1 MSRTGRPPLFGV
13 RAVRR
18 SISLTPQHWESL
30 ELLGGLTHASASQV
44 IAALVEQAVEQAVE
58 AIGLGPDDE
67 ADDEGWE
74 KGTGGYG
81 KRKELAR
88 LIVSESPTRKR
99 LRWRWEVSWEDVD
112 RDVLSGRCSTM
123 EEAQAAAIEAYA
135 AATVA
140 TVGDA

>member
-1 MSRTGRPPLFGV
+1 MGRPPLFGV

-67 ADDEGWE
+67 GWE

-81 KRKELAR
+81 KREELAR

-99 LRWRWEVSWEDVD
+99 LRWSWEVSWEDVD

-123 EEAQAAAIEAYA
+123 EEAQAAAVEAYA

>member
-1 MSRTGRPPLFGV
+1 MSRMGRPPLFGTP
-13 RAVRR
+13 AVRR

-58 AIGLGPDDE
+58 AI
-67 ADDEGWE
+67 A
-74 KGTGGYG
+74 
-81 KRKELAR
+81 
-88 LIVSESPTRKR
+88 
-99 LRWRWEVSWEDVD
+99 
-112 RDVLSGRCSTM
+112 M
-123 EEAQAAAIEAYA
+123 EEAQA